1 LSSAIGEFQLLL
13 GVTPATN
20 NKQVKGNMQEKTKTK
35 KEKSEIKVRDLKPV
49 KDPKAG
55 TPPDPCGPGGRS
67 PSRMPTAVE

>member
-1 LSSAIGEFQLLL
+1 MTRKSKTTNKKQL
-13 GVTPATN
+13 
-20 NKQVKGNMQEKTKTK
+20 KGNMQEKTKTK

-55 TPPDPCGPGGRS
+55 TPPGPCGPGRRS